1 MNPFKA
7 MTGSSAAAS
16 PNPDRPPTILS
27 EYGEG
32 YCTRCRFVIGLTA
45 QGRMVP
51 HFRGRGLDAYN
62 PSGKHCDGSRRF
74 PAKVTPYSSR
84 KSAFRIR
91 VSMDTCNDCG
101 RRVEVVDGALTWHSI
116 FQYGGEKCPGS
127 CKPVK

>member
-1 MNPFKA
+1 MKPP
-7 MTGSSAAAS
+7 S
-16 PNPDRPPTILS
+16 DRPPTILS

-32 YCTRCRFVIGLTA
+32 YCTRCRFVIGLDA
-45 QGRMVP
+45 
-51 HFRGRGLDAYN
+51 RGRLCFHSRGKGLDTYN
-62 PSGKHCDGSRRF
+62 PEGGRCDGTGRP

-101 RRVEVVDGALTWHSI
+101 RRVEVVDGALAWHSI